1 MSGICGWVGEAD
13 PATLDAML
21 DAIPHRGDRVERAFP
36 PGAALGYRS
45 WAGRFGHAAGIGRRG
60 AVTIACAGDLAPATS
75 DPAQVILDALDRI
88 RRGEPEQL
96 DGSFAAAVWD
106 ADSERL
112 TLVSDPFGLRSLCF
126 VEHRGT
132 LYFAS
137 ECKQL
142 LAIPGLPVELDPLA
156 IHSYL
161 TFSFVA
167 GPRLPIRGVR
177 RVQPGRVAE
186 FRRGTHTERPYVRL
200 REAIDPALEDDSVA
214 AATVDA
220 LGRAAV
226 RARLA
231 SRDSAQ
237 TEVGLYLS
245 GGLDSSAIGRWLLD
259 EGARVNALSLDFGD
273 FGVERAE
280 AELAARALGLS
291 LTFVDAS
298 AATVAPI
305 LRDLVW
311 QMDLPLGDGVTG
323 PHYLLG
329 RAAREAGLTS
339 IFNGEGGDQLF
350 GGWSNKPMIVAEVY
364 GESVPTARG
373 RAELYLGSYHRFYR
387 LEHELYTDAFAEQVN
402 IESAGQ
408 DDERRMLLER
418 ELGSADMTTF
428 MGRLRRT
435 DITLKGH
442 DNIMPRAERIA
453 GGFGLDVR
461 SPLFDRALT
470 EASFTFP
477 PRHKLNGT
485 CEKGVLKQAVAGR
498 LPDEIVW
505 REKSGMCVPTSHWV
519 LGPLRDVVAD
529 VLGPDSITARGLF
542 RADYV
547 TSLRVG
553 KDQANELRP
562 RRIGEKLWALLM
574 LELWLRSFIDGR
586 GRSPGDNQPVE
597 REASPHGD

>member
-1 MSGICGWVGEAD
+1 
-13 PATLDAML
+13 ML
-21 DAIPHRGDRVERAFP
+21 DAIPHRGDRVDRAFP
-36 PGAALGYRS
+36 PGAALGYRR
-45 WAGRFGHAAGIGRRG
+45 WAGRFGHADGIESRG
-60 AVTIACAGDLAPATS
+60 AITIACAGDLAPGDD
-75 DPAQVILDALDRI
+75 DPTKVILDALDRI
-88 RRGEPEQL
+88 RRGEPEPL
-96 DGSFAAAVWD
+96 DGSFAAAIWD
-106 ADSERL
+106 ADGERL
-112 TLVSDPFGLRSLCF
+112 TLVSDPFGLRTLCF

-142 LAIPGLPVELDPLA
+142 LAIPGLPIEIDPLA

-167 GPRLPIRGVR
+167 GPRLPIRGIR

-186 FRRGTHTERPYVRL
+186 FRRGDWTERPYVRL
-200 REAIDPALEDDSVA
+200 RVSIDPALVVDAVA
-214 AATVDA
+214 AAQVDA

-226 RARLA
+226 RARLS
-231 SRDSAQ
+231 SRGPGER
-237 TEVGLYLS
+237 EVGLYLS

-259 EGARVNALSLDFGD
+259 EGARVRALSLDFGD

-280 AELAARALGLS
+280 AELAAQALGLS

-298 AATVAPI
+298 ASSVAPI
-305 LRDLVW
+305 LPELVW

-329 RAAREAGLTS
+329 RAAREAGVTC

-350 GGWSNKPMIVAEVY
+350 GGWANKPMIVAEVY
-364 GESVPTARG
+364 GEPTPTARG
-373 RAELYLGSYHRFYR
+373 RAELFLNSYHRFYR
-387 LEHELYTDAFAEQVN
+387 LEHELYTDAFAEQVRT
-402 IESAGQ
+402 AGAGHE
-408 DDERRMLLER
+408 DERRVLLER
-418 ELGSADMTTF
+418 ELGSPDMTTF

-435 DITLKGH
+435 DIALKGH

-461 SPLFDRALT
+461 SPLFDRVLT
-470 EASFTFP
+470 EASFRFP
-477 PRHKLNGT
+477 PRHKLAGT
-485 CEKGVLKQAVAGR
+485 CEKGVLKRAMSGR

-519 LGPLRDVVAD
+519 LGPLREIVAD
-529 VLGPDSITARGLF
+529 VLGPDSICARGLF

-553 KDQANELRP
+553 KDQAIELRP

-586 GRSPGDNQPVE
+586 GRASNHRSP
-597 REASPHGD
+597 SS

>member
-1 MSGICGWVGEAD
+1 VDEPAAEAVVSGICGWVGEAD

-21 DAIPHRGDRVERAFP
+21 DAIGHRGDRSERAFL

-45 WAGRFGHAAGIGRRG
+45 WTGRLGHASAIGRRG
-60 AVTIACAGDLAPATS
+60 AVTIACAGDLVARDGPAQ
-75 DPAQVILDALDRI
+75 DPTQVILDALDRI
-88 RRGEPEQL
+88 RRGDPEPL

-126 VEHRGT
+126 VEHRGA

-137 ECKQL
+137 ELKQL
-142 LAIPGLPVELDPLA
+142 LAIPGLPIEIDPLA
-156 IHSYL
+156 IHGYL

-177 RVQPGRVAE
+177 RVQPGRAAE
-186 FRRGTHTERPYVRL
+186 FHRGAWTERPYVRL
-200 REAIDPALEDDSVA
+200 RESIDPALEDDAVA
-214 AATVDA
+214 AAHVDA

-226 RARLA
+226 RARL
-231 SRDSAQ
+231 SSHDNAQ
-237 TEVGLYLS
+237 SEVGLYLS
-245 GGLDSSAIGRWLLD
+245 GGLDSSTVGRWLLD

-273 FGVERAE
+273 FGVERSE
-280 AELAARALGLS
+280 AELAAKALGLS

-305 LRDLVW
+305 LGDLVW

-329 RAAREAGLTS
+329 RAAREAGLTC

-350 GGWSNKPMIVAEVY
+350 GGWSNKPMIVAEMY
-364 GESVPTARG
+364 GEPVPTARG
-373 RAELYLGSYHRFYR
+373 RAEMYLAHYHRFYR
-387 LEHELYTDAFAEQVN
+387 LEHELYTDAFAERVATD
-402 IESAGQ
+402 AGGH
-408 DDERRMLLER
+408 DDERRMMLER
-418 ELGSADMTTF
+418 ELGNPDMTTF

-435 DITLKGH
+435 DIVLKGH

-477 PRHKLNGT
+477 ARHKLAGV
-485 CEKGVLKQAVAGR
+485 CEKAVLKQALSGR

-519 LGPLRDVVAD
+519 LGPLREIVEE
-529 VLGPDSITARGLF
+529 VLGPRSISARGLF

-553 KDQANELRP
+553 RDQANELRP

-574 LELWLRSFIDGR
+574 LELWLRSFIDRR
-586 GRSPGDNQPVE
+586 GRST
-597 REASPHGD
+597 

>member
-1 MSGICGWVGEAD
+1 VSGICGWVGEAD

-21 DAIPHRGDRVERAFP
+21 DAIPYRGDRVARAFP
-36 PGAALGYRS
+36 PGAALGYRF
-45 WAGRFGHAAGIGRRG
+45 WAGRLGHASGIESRG
-60 AVTIACAGDLAPATS
+60 AVTIACAGDLAANPATD
-75 DPAQVILDALDRI
+75 DPTKVILDALDRI

-106 ADSERL
+106 ADDERL
-112 TLVSDPFGLRSLCF
+112 TLVTNPFGLRSLCF
-126 VEHRGT
+126 VEHGST

-142 LAIPGLPVELDPLA
+142 LAIPGLPIEIDPLA

-186 FRRGTHTERPYVRL
+186 LRRGTWTQRSYVRL
-200 REAIDPALEDDSVA
+200 RESIDPALEDDA
-214 AATVDA
+214 AAASHVDA

-226 RARLA
+226 RARLR
-231 SRDSAQ
+231 SQS
-237 TEVGLYLS
+237 TGTGEVGVYLS
-245 GGLDSSAIGRWLLD
+245 GGLDSSAVGRWLLD
-259 EGARVNALSLDFGD
+259 EGARVNAISLDFGD

-280 AELAARALGLS
+280 AELAAKALGLS

-305 LRDLVW
+305 LGDLAW
-311 QMDLPLGDGVTG
+311 RMDLPLGDGVTG

-350 GGWSNKPMIVAEVY
+350 GGWSNKPMIVAEMY
-364 GESVPTARG
+364 GEPLPTARG
-373 RAELYLGSYHRFYR
+373 RAEMYLASYHRFYR
-387 LEHELYTDAFAEQVN
+387 LEHELYTDAFAEQVA
-402 IESAGQ
+402 SDSSGD
-408 DDERRMLLER
+408 DDERRLLLER
-418 ELGSADMTTF
+418 ELGNPDMTTF

-435 DITLKGH
+435 DIALKGH

-461 SPLFDRALT
+461 SPLFDRAMT

-477 PRHKLNGT
+477 PRHKLRGV
-485 CEKGVLKQAVAGR
+485 CEKDVLKRAMSGR

-519 LGPLRDVVAD
+519 LGPLRDLVAD
-529 VLGPDSITARGLF
+529 LLGPRSIAARGLF

-547 TSLRVG
+547 ASLREG
-553 KDQANELRP
+553 QDQAIELRP

-586 GRSPGDNQPVE
+586 GSP
-597 REASPHGD
+597 S

>member
-13 PATLDAML
+13 QATLDAML
-21 DAIPHRGDRVERAFP
+21 DAIPHRGDRMDRAFL
-36 PGAALGYRS
+36 PGAVLGYRS
-45 WAGRFGHAAGIGRRG
+45 WAGRIGHAPGIGRRG
-60 AVTIACAGDLAPATS
+60 AMTIACAGDLAPATD
-75 DPAQVILDALDRI
+75 DPAQTILDALDRI
-88 RRGEPEQL
+88 RRGEVEQL

-106 ADSERL
+106 AEGECL

-132 LYFAS
+132 LFFAS
-137 ECKQL
+137 EIKQL
-142 LAIPGLPVELDPLA
+142 LAIPELPIEIDPLA
-156 IHSYL
+156 IHGYL

-167 GPRLPIRGVR
+167 GPRLPIRGIR

-186 FRRGTHTERPYVRL
+186 FRRGTWTERPYVRL
-200 REAIDPALEDDSVA
+200 REIINPALEDDVVA
-214 AATVDA
+214 ADRVDA

-226 RARLA
+226 RARF
-231 SRDSAQ
+231 SSD

-245 GGLDSSAIGRWLLD
+245 GGLDSSTVGRWLLD
-259 EGARVNALSLDFGD
+259 EGARIKAFSLDFGD
-273 FGVERAE
+273 LGVERAE
-280 AELAARALGLS
+280 AELAAQALGLS
-291 LTFVDAS
+291 LNFVDAS
-298 AATVAPI
+298 ADSVTPI
-305 LRDLVW
+305 LGDLVW

-329 RAAREAGLTS
+329 RAARAAGVTS

-350 GGWSNKPMIVAEVY
+350 GGWANKPMIVAEMY
-364 GESVPTARG
+364 GEPVPTARG
-373 RAELYLGSYHRFYR
+373 RAELFLTSYHRFYK
-387 LEHELYTDAFAEQVN
+387 LEHELYSEDFAKLVDA
-402 IESAGQ
+402 ESAGR
-408 DDERRMLLER
+408 DDERLAMLER
-418 ELGSADMTTF
+418 ELGNPDMTTF

-435 DITLKGH
+435 DIALKGH
-442 DNIMPRAERIA
+442 DNIQPRAERIA

-477 PRHKLNGT
+477 PRHKLAGT
-485 CEKGVLKQAVAGR
+485 CEKAVLKRALSGR

-505 REKSGMCVPTSHWV
+505 RQKSGMCVPTSHWV
-519 LGPLRDVVAD
+519 LGPLRELVAD
-529 VLGPDSITARGLF
+529 VLGPSSISARGLF
-542 RADYV
+542 RDDYV

-574 LELWLRSFIDGR
+574 LELWLRAFVDRR
-586 GRSPGDNQPVE
+586 GRNS
-597 REASPHGD
+597 S

>member
-21 DAIPHRGDRVERAFP
+21 DAIGHRGDRLERAFP

-45 WAGRFGHAAGIGRRG
+45 WAGRVGHASAIGRRG
-60 AVTIACAGDLAPATS
+60 AITIACAGDLTPVAG
-75 DPAQVILDALDRI
+75 DPAQRLLDGLDQL
-88 RRGEPEQL
+88 RRGELEPL
-96 DGSFAAAVWD
+96 DGSFAAAIWD

-112 TLVSDPFGLRSLCF
+112 TLVCDPFGLRSLCY

-137 ECKQL
+137 EVKQL
-142 LAIPGLPVELDPLA
+142 LAIPGLPVEIDPLA

-186 FRRGTHTERPYVRL
+186 CRRGDWTERPYVRL
-200 REAIDPALEDDSVA
+200 CESIDPALEDDDVA
-214 AATVDA
+214 AARVDA

-226 RARLA
+226 RSRLP
-231 SRDSAQ
+231 SAPPGQ

-245 GGLDSSAIGRWLLD
+245 GGLDSSTIGRWLLD
-259 EGARVNALSLDFGD
+259 EGARVRALSLDFGD

-280 AELAARALGLS
+280 AELAAEALGLP

-298 AATVAPI
+298 ADAVTPI
-305 LRDLVW
+305 LRDLAW
-311 QMDLPLGDGVTG
+311 RMDLPLGDGVTG

-329 RAAREAGLTS
+329 RAARDAGLTS

-350 GGWSNKPMIVAEVY
+350 GGWANKPMIVAEMY
-364 GESVPTARG
+364 GEPVPTARG
-373 RAELYLGSYHRFYR
+373 RAELFLSSYHRFYK
-387 LEHELYTDAFAEQVN
+387 LEHELYTEAFAEQVA
-402 IESAGQ
+402 SAGAGQ
-408 DDERRMLLER
+408 DDERRLLLER
-418 ELGSADMTTF
+418 ELGSPDMTTF

-435 DITLKGH
+435 DIALKGH

-477 PRHKLNGT
+477 PRHKLLGT
-485 CEKGVLKQAVAGR
+485 IEKAVLKHAVSGR

-529 VLGPDSITARGLF
+529 LLGPDSITARGLF
-542 RADYV
+542 RAPYV

-574 LELWLRSFIDGR
+574 LELWLRSFIDDR
-586 GRSPGDNQPVE
+586 GKSPT
-597 REASPHGD
+597 

>member
-1 MSGICGWVGEAD
+1 MSGICGWVGDAD

-45 WAGRFGHAAGIGRRG
+45 WAGRIGHAPGIGRQG
-60 AVTIACAGDLAPATS
+60 AVTIACAGDLTVAG
-75 DPAQVILDALDRI
+75 DPAPVILDALARL
-88 RRGEPEQL
+88 RRGDPEQL
-96 DGSFAAAVWD
+96 DGSFAAAIWD
-106 ADSERL
+106 AEQERL

-126 VEHRGT
+126 VEHRGA

-142 LAIPGLPVELDPLA
+142 LAIPGLSIELDPLA

-177 RVQPGRVAE
+177 RVQPGRVADY
-186 FRRGTHTERPYVRL
+186 RRGDWTERPYVRL
-200 REAIDPALEDDSVA
+200 RESIDPALEDDAVA
-214 AATVDA
+214 AARVDA

-226 RARLA
+226 RARLGPGE
-231 SRDSAQ
+231 

-245 GGLDSSAIGRWLLD
+245 GGLDSSTIGRWLLD
-259 EGARVNALSLDFGD
+259 EGARVHALSLDFGD

-280 AELAARALGLS
+280 AELAAQALGLS
-291 LTFVDAS
+291 LSFVDAS
-298 AATVAPI
+298 AASVAPI

-329 RAAREAGLTS
+329 RAAREAGLTC

-350 GGWSNKPMIVAEVY
+350 GGWANKPMIVAEMY
-364 GESVPTARG
+364 GEPVPTARG
-373 RAELYLGSYHRFYR
+373 RAELFLGSYHRFHR
-387 LEHELYTDAFAEQVN
+387 LEHELYTDAFAEQVQA
-402 IESAGQ
+402 EGAGHE
-408 DDERRMLLER
+408 DERRMLLER
-418 ELGSADMTTF
+418 ELGSPDMTTF
-428 MGRLRRT
+428 MGRLRLT
-435 DITLKGH
+435 DIALKGH

-477 PRHKLNGT
+477 PRHKLSGT
-485 CEKGVLKQAVAGR
+485 CEKAVLKHAVSGR

-529 VLGPDSITARGLF
+529 VLGPDSISARGLF
-542 RADYV
+542 RSDYV
-547 TSLRVG
+547 NSLRVG

-574 LELWLRSFIDGR
+574 LELWLRRFIDDR
-586 GRSPGDNQPVE
+586 GRNGRTTS
-597 REASPHGD
+597 

>member
-1 MSGICGWVGEAD
+1 MSGICGWVGAAD
-13 PATLDAML
+13 PVTLDAML

-45 WAGRFGHAAGIGRRG
+45 WAGRLGHASGIERRG
-60 AVTIACAGDLAPATS
+60 AVTIACAGDLAAGGGAGLPTT
-75 DPAQVILDALDRI
+75 DPIPVILDALERL
-88 RRGEPEQL
+88 RRGDPEQL

-112 TLVSDPFGLRSLCF
+112 TLICDPFGLRSLCF

-142 LAIPGLPVELDPLA
+142 LAIPGLPIEIDPLA
-156 IHSYL
+156 IHGYL

-186 FRRGTHTERPYVRL
+186 FRRGAWTERPYVRL
-200 REAIDPALEDDSVA
+200 RESIDPALEDDAVA
-214 AATVDA
+214 AAHVDA

-226 RARLA
+226 RARLCSQTA
-231 SRDSAQ
+231 AQ
-237 TEVGLYLS
+237 SEVGLYLS
-245 GGLDSSAIGRWLLD
+245 GGLDSSTIGRWLLD

-280 AELAARALGLS
+280 AELAAKALGLS

-298 AATVAPI
+298 ADSVAPI
-305 LRDLVW
+305 LRDLAW

-329 RAAREAGLTS
+329 RAARAAGLTC

-350 GGWSNKPMIVAEVY
+350 GGWANKPMIVAEMY
-364 GESVPTARG
+364 GEPVPTARG
-373 RAELYLGSYHRFYR
+373 RAELFLGSYHRFYR
-387 LEHELYTDAFAEQVN
+387 LEHELYTDAFAEQVTQAATTGH
-402 IESAGQ
+402 E
-408 DDERRMLLER
+408 DERRVLLER
-418 ELGSADMTTF
+418 ELGNPDMTTF

-435 DITLKGH
+435 DIALKGH

-461 SPLFDRALT
+461 SPLFDRALA

-477 PRHKLNGT
+477 PRHKLRGV
-485 CEKGVLKQAVAGR
+485 CEKDVLKRAMSGR

-529 VLGPDSITARGLF
+529 LLGPDSICARGLF

-574 LELWLRSFIDGR
+574 LELWLRSFIDDR
-586 GRSPGDNQPVE
+586 GRNMS
-597 REASPHGD
+597 

>member
-1 MSGICGWVGEAD
+1 VSGICGWVGEAD
-13 PATLDAML
+13 EATLDAML

-45 WAGRFGHAAGIGRRG
+45 WTGRIGHAPGFGRRG
-60 AVTIACAGDLAPATS
+60 ATTIACAGDLAPSVA
-75 DPAQVILDALDRI
+75 DPTLAILDALERI
-88 RRGEPEQL
+88 RRGDAEQL
-96 DGSFAAAVWD
+96 DGSFAAAIWD
-106 ADSERL
+106 AQDERL
-112 TLVSDPFGLRSLCF
+112 TLVCDPFGLRSLCF

-137 ECKQL
+137 EVKQL
-142 LAIPGLPVELDPLA
+142 LAIPGLPIEIDPLA
-156 IHSYL
+156 VHHYL

-186 FRRGTHTERPYVRL
+186 FRRGDWTERPYVRL
-200 REAIDPALEDDSVA
+200 RESIDPKLEDDAVA
-214 AATVDA
+214 AAHVDA

-226 RARLA
+226 RARLPSDA
-231 SRDSAQ
+231 K
-237 TEVGLYLS
+237 VGLYLS

-259 EGARVNALSLDFGD
+259 EGARIEAFSLDFGD

-280 AELAARALGLS
+280 AELAAEALGLT
-291 LTFVDAS
+291 LNFVDAS
-298 AATVAPI
+298 SASVAPI
-305 LRDLVW
+305 LADLAW
-311 QMDLPLGDGVTG
+311 RLDLPYGDGVTG

-329 RAAREAGLTS
+329 RAASQAGVTS

-350 GGWSNKPMIVAEVY
+350 GGWANKPMIVAEMY
-364 GESVPTARG
+364 GEPRPTARG
-373 RAELYLGSYHRFYR
+373 RAELFLLSYHRFHQ
-387 LEHELYTDAFAEQVN
+387 LEHELYTEDFAKLVEA
-402 IESAGQ
+402 ETAGRY
-408 DDERRMLLER
+408 DERLVMLER
-418 ELGSADMTTF
+418 ELGSPDMTTF

-435 DITLKGH
+435 DIALKGH
-442 DNIMPRAERIA
+442 DNIQPRAERIA

-470 EASFTFP
+470 EASFSFP
-477 PRHKLNGT
+477 PRHKLRGVT
-485 CEKGVLKQAVAGR
+485 EKMVLKRAVSGR

-505 REKSGMCVPTSHWV
+505 RQKSGMCVPTSHWV
-519 LGPLRDVVAD
+519 LDPLRDLVAD
-529 VLGPDSITARGLF
+529 VLGPSSLSARGWF
-542 RADYV
+542 RNDYV

-574 LELWLRSFIDGR
+574 LELWARAFIDG
-586 GRSPGDNQPVE
+586 GGKKPS
-597 REASPHGD
+597 